1 MDKRERP
8 TSSLCNETKQSAK
21 EPTEKMGEITGN
33 ELELVSG
40 GNVRSQAEKRL
51 ETQRK
56 DLIRNWGG

>member
-8 TSSLCNETKQSAK
+8 TSNLCNETKQTVKGSTK
-21 EPTEKMGEITGN
+21 EVGEITGN

-56 DLIRNWGG
+56 DLTRNWGG